1 MDADTYFFLW
11 LHSCRKIRCTCY
23 VIRNENVVGTK
34 YLAHY
39 CCHCCNWNQYTEK
52 EFEVENEII
61 CNEYREQI
69 TSGIPVER
77 EVVRISFDC
86 SFESNSVVDYAA
98 PSIILF
104 DSFDRRVHKDEKTI
118 NESKYLEFGEIWF
131 DDHKVL
137 KDDIDKIYVALTGD
151 QCALTDIRVK

>member
-1 MDADTYFFLW
+1 M
-11 LHSCRKIRCTCY
+11 
-23 VIRNENVVGTK
+23 
-34 YLAHY
+34 
-39 CCHCCNWNQYTEK
+39 
-52 EFEVENEII
+52 
-61 CNEYREQI
+61 
-69 TSGIPVER
+69 
-77 EVVRISFDC
+77 
-86 SFESNSVVDYAA
+86 DYAA